1 MKGKIHSIESFG
13 AADGP
18 GIRFVIFFHGCPF
31 RCQFC
36 HNPDTWG
43 SMKYEEKRAD
53 ELLNQALRYKT
64 YWGSDGG
71 ITVSGGEPLMQ
82 IDFLLEL
89 FKKAKAKGVGTCI
102 DTSGACFTNQG
113 EYFEKFKELMNYT
126 DLLLVDIK
134 EINDTRHQ
142 VITGQSNKN
151 VLKMLEYL
159 KTIGKDV
166 WIRHVLV
173 PERSDYDEAIFQEL
187 KELIVYSKPVRFD
200 GNGYSREWEKEAERR
215 GLSNPKGAIAALE
228 AFRDPKN
235 IDLCT
240 SAKVFTEREIEARH
254 EIRVEN
260 YTKKIQIESRVLGD
274 LATNH
279 IIPTVYKYQ
288 NQLIENVRGLKEVLS
303 EADFNE
309 VAELQ
314 LETIKDISKRITAI
328 KSMVTEMTEARKHAN
343 AITDIFEKARAYSDN
358 VKPYLDSIREHI
370 DHLEMISDNEIWPL
384 PKYRELLFS
393 H

>member
-1 MKGKIHSIESFG
+1 DKKMTPDEKTDIKLGIGRIPEILLDNTDRNRTSPFAFTGNRFEFRSAG
-13 AADGP
+13 ASANCAAPMTFLCLGVAD
-18 GIRFVIFFHGCPF
+18 
-31 RCQFC
+31 Q
-36 HNPDTWG
+36 
-43 SMKYEEKRAD
+43 
-53 ELLNQALRYKT
+53 LR
-64 YWGSDGG
+64 
-71 ITVSGGEPLMQ
+71 
-82 IDFLLEL
+82 
-89 FKKAKAKGVGTCI
+89 
-102 DTSGACFTNQG
+102 
-113 EYFEKFKELMNYT
+113 KFKQK
-126 DLLLVDIK
+126 VDAKIDAGVK
-134 EINDTRHQ
+134 
-142 VITGQSNKN
+142 K
-151 VLKMLEYL
+151 
-159 KTIGKDV
+159 
-166 WIRHVLV
+166 
-173 PERSDYDEAIFQEL
+173 DEAIFQEL

-200 GNGYSREWEKEAERR
+200 GNGYSHEWEKEAERR

-235 IDLCT
+235 IELCT

-303 EADFNE
+303 DADFNE

-314 LETIKDISKRITAI
+314 LETIRDISMRITAI
-328 KSMVTEMTEARKHAN
+328 KSLVTNMTEARKQAN
-343 AITDIFEKARAYSDN
+343 AIDDIFAKARAYSDT
-358 VKPYLDSIREHI
+358 VKPYLSDIREHI